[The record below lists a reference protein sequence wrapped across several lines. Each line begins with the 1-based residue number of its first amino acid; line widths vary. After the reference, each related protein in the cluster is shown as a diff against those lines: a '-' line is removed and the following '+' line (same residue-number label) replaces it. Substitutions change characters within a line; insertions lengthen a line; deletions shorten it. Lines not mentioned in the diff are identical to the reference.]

1 MNESGGS
8 AIEVVS
14 EFMSPFEDSLTVVLL
29 GDHITDEEAEDAM
42 IAFDESRK
50 NFNGLPKIGEVLGPI
65 DHVRA
70 TSSDLFRGKL
80 DDVIKK
86 EACVIYMD
94 WELSRDTINML
105 TNHHNEVD
113 DLEAMLIEKYL
124 LTVGQEKFIFNLKG
138 IDDQKVQQ
146 LTDAMDARAGEFNY
160 VIIENLLAIWIYDL
174 DEFTF
179 IQTD

>member
-1 MNESGGS
+1 
-8 AIEVVS
+8 
-14 EFMSPFEDSLTVVLL
+14 
-29 GDHITDEEAEDAM
+29 
-42 IAFDESRK
+42 
-50 NFNGLPKIGEVLGPI
+50 
-65 DHVRA
+65 
-70 TSSDLFRGKL
+70 
-80 DDVIKK
+80 VIKK
-86 EACVIYMD
+86 EVCVIYMD

-105 TNHHNEVD
+105 TNHHKDVD
-113 DLEAMLIEKYL
+113 DLEAMLIDKYL